1 MKEWQV
7 TLVRAFVIFAT
18 GIGIFLW
25 SISLERPMFFSTL
38 YPGYYLIAD
47 QYFLMFLVAVLFA
60 GLDCGLQICS
70 LLTYQ
75 LEKKLEF
82 KV

>member
-7 TLVRAFVIFAT
+7 TFIRPFVIFAT
-18 GIGIFLW
+18 GIGMFPW
-25 SISLERPMFFSTL
+25 SINLERLMFFSTL
-38 YPGYYLIAD
+38 YPGYYLVAD
-47 QYFLMFLVAVLFA
+47 PYFLMFPVAVLFA
-60 GLDCGLQICS
+60 GLGCRLLICS